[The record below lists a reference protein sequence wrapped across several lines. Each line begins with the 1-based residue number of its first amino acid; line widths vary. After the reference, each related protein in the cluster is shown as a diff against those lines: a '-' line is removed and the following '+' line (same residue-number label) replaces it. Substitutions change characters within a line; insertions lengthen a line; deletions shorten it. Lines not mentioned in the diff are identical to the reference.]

1 MGQEVVDRLHR
12 LMWKAPQRIAIE
24 IAEIWICD
32 DESALE
38 MSQSVVLVEFES
50 VFAVSNLHKGKVR
63 SPTVARNLVNIEEV
77 SKAFDIRPLLTK
89 VSLGISEGERIGIVG
104 RNGAGKSTLM
114 RIITGEEAPDAGR
127 VTKSNSTAIG
137 YLAQID
143 NADPTATVGDVVL
156 GDREKHEWAGDSRI
170 REIFTGLFGGFDDH
184 LFERTFGNLSGGEKR
199 RVGLAKLLIDDIQLV
214 LLDEPTNHL
223 DVEGVAWLAEHLKRR
238 TDLAVLVVTH
248 DRWFLDEI
256 TERTWEVVQGKVEEY
271 EGGYSAFV
279 LAKAERSR
287 QSAATE
293 ARRNNLIRK
302 ELAWLRR
309 GAPARTTKP
318 KFRVDAAN
326 ELISAEPA
334 PRDGSELLKFALN
347 RLGKTVLE
355 AKDMQV
361 KAGDKEL
368 LSHLTWNIGP
378 GDRIGIVGINGAGKS
393 TLMRVLA
400 SELQPAAGKLTTGI
414 TVKIAFLTQHLDE
427 LDPTWRVLEAV
438 EKVAQ
443 YVELGKGK
451 TLSASQLCE
460 RLGFDRDGQW
470 TPVGDLSGGER
481 RRLQLTRLLMDAPN
495 VLMLDEPTN
504 DFDIET
510 LTELEDLLDSYGGTL
525 LVVSHDRYFLER
537 VCDRFVGL
545 LGDLQ
550 LRDLPRGV
558 DEYLELRHQ
567 QSTPTQNSG
576 GKGKSSSAAEER
588 QLKKDLTRV
597 ERQIEKGRAEVARL
611 TAEQETFAMDPTKLV
626 EVSEQLA
633 KVSAELVTREE
644 EWLSITMALEG

>member
-1 MGQEVVDRLHR
+1 M
-12 LMWKAPQRIAIE
+12 
-24 IAEIWICD
+24 
-32 DESALE
+32 
-38 MSQSVVLVEFES
+38 
-50 VFAVSNLHKGKVR
+50 
-63 SPTVARNLVNIEEV
+63 ARNLLNIESL
-77 SKAFDIRPLLTK
+77 SKAFDIRPLLSD

-114 RIITGEEAPDAGR
+114 RIITGEEPADSGR
-127 VTKSNSTAIG
+127 VTKSNSTNIG
-137 YLAQID
+137 FLAQID
-143 NADPTATVGDVVL
+143 NADPKATVGEVVL
-156 GDREKHEWAGDSRI
+156 GDRKKHEWASDPKI

-184 LFERTFGNLSGGEKR
+184 LFERTMGKLSGGEKR
-199 RVGLAKLLIDDIQLV
+199 RVGLAKLLIDDLQLI

-223 DVEGVAWLAEHLKRR
+223 DVEGVAWLASHLKNRS
-238 TDLAVLVVTH
+238 DLAILVVTH

-256 TERTWEVVQGKVEEY
+256 TERTWEVVQGRVEEY
-271 EGGYSAFV
+271 DGGYSAFV

-287 QSAATE
+287 QAAATE

-309 GAPARTTKP
+309 GAPARTSKP

-355 AKDMQV
+355 AKDLMV
-361 KAGDKEL
+361 KAGEKEL
-368 LSHLTWNIGP
+368 LSHLTWNVGP
-378 GDRIGIVGINGAGKS
+378 GDRIGIVGANGAGKS
-393 TLMRVLA
+393 TLLRVLA
-400 SELQPAAGKLTTGI
+400 GELQPAAGKLTTGI

-443 YVELGKGK
+443 FVELGRGK

-481 RRLQLTRLLMDAPN
+481 RRLQLTRLLMDSPN
-495 VLMLDEPTN
+495 VLILDEPTN

-510 LTELEDLLDSYGGTL
+510 LTELEDLLDSFGGTL

-537 VCDRFVGL
+537 VCDRYVGL
-545 LGDLQ
+545 LGDQ
-550 LRDLPRGV
+550 KLRDLPRGV
-558 DEYLELRHQ
+558 DEYLELRFGETI
-567 QSTPTQNSG
+567 SN
-576 GKGKSSSAAEER
+576 KSEEVKSKISSAGEER
-588 QLKKDLTRV
+588 QLRKDLARL
-597 ERQIEKGRAEVARL
+597 EKQIEREKSVL
-611 TAEQETFAMDPTKLV
+611 IHLLKEQDEFAMNSEKLI
-626 EVSEQLA
+626 EISSKIE
-633 KVSAELVTREE
+633 KVREDLTSYEE
-644 EWLSITMALEG
+644 EWLLKTLELEG